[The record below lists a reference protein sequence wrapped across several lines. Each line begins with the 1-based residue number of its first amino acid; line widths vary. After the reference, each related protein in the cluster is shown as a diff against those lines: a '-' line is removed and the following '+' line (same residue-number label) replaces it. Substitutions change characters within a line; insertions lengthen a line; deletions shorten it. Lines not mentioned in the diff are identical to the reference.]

1 MARNLNDR
9 NLYPPLVR
17 RAAVKETLTEE
28 EMSPLGRDLVRISAE
43 IEASGEELL
52 SHEEIE
58 REVRRRRGGYD
69 ADDE

>member
-1 MARNLNDR
+1 MVRNLDDR
-9 NLYPPLVR
+9 SAHPPLVR
-17 RAAVKETLTEE
+17 RATVKESLTDE

-58 REVRRRRGGYD
+58 REVQRRRGGYD
-69 ADDE
+69 RNDE

>member
-9 NLYPPLVR
+9 NPYLPPVR
-17 RAAVKETLTEE
+17 HAMVKEIMTVE

-52 SHEEIE
+52 SHEKIE
-58 REVRRRRGGYD
+58 REVALRRGGYD
-69 ADDE
+69 GE